1 MTGATCVVGLALL
14 LAGTCLAGF
23 APTLRTGLLLQAGG
37 TTAIGAAGG
46 AVLWRGHAVGSAFGN
61 GIHPGLG
68 IDRLSGVFL
77 LTVGIVGGPVLIFAS
92 GYLDAAAR
100 SRAVAVL
107 TGVFVAM
114 LVALLCARD
123 VVTFLMA
130 WELMTLVPAAIIL
143 IWRVEHEARRSVFVY
158 VAVTHLAGAGV
169 WVALLVLA
177 EHGALG
183 GHPLDASSAAGALVA
198 ISALIGFA
206 AKAGAMPLHVWLPRA
221 HPLAPA
227 HVSALM
233 SGVMIKVALYGLM
246 RVLLDWLATP
256 PLWIGI
262 VVVVIGAAS
271 ALGGIVYALFQHE
284 LKRLLAFSSIENA
297 GIILL
302 GLGAALVLRRE
313 GAQGWAGIA
322 LAAALL
328 HTINHAVFKSL
339 LFLGAGA
346 FDRAV
351 HGLELDRLG
360 GLLRRMPWTGWTT
373 LIGCAAIA
381 GLAPLNGF
389 VSEWLTLQALFQ
401 LTLTGSVTAGVTGVL
416 ALGALALTAA
426 FGVYCFVKVAGL
438 VLLGR
443 ARRPACA
450 HAVEA
455 PRAMRAGLL
464 LLAGWCV
471 VLGAVP
477 GRLAAKLAELMPG
490 AAPFAGGVRIHPP
503 GTGGI
508 PTLALAAAIV
518 VLVAGLRLLRG
529 RRVAAPA
536 PTWAS
541 GQVVEPSLD
550 WTSAGFTKPIR
561 LVLDLFLRSE
571 REVSVVRAGG
581 VVQAVTYRG
590 RVPLLVEERLYA
602 PLAAVALR
610 AAALIRP
617 LVQSGK
623 LGAYAVSLGG
633 MLLVLLACA
642 RLGFLG

>member
-1 MTGATCVVGLALL
+1 MTGGVCIAGMFVL
-14 LAGTCLAGF
+14 LAGTLLASF
-23 APTLRTGLLLQAGG
+23 ARSSRAGLLVQAGG
-37 TTAIGAAGG
+37 ATLVGVAGG
-46 AVLWRGHAVGSAFGN
+46 AVLWHGRSVGAGFRS
-61 GIHPGLG
+61 GIHPALG

-77 LTVGIVGGPVLIFAS
+77 LMLGIVSGPVLVFAA
-92 GYLDAAAR
+92 GYLDATGR

-123 VVTFLMA
+123 VITFLMA

-143 IWRVEHEARRSVFVY
+143 IWRVEQEARRSVFVY

-169 WVALLVLA
+169 WVALLMLA

-183 GHPLDASSAAGALVA
+183 GHALDASSGTGALVA
-198 ISALIGFA
+198 VTALIGFA

-227 HVSALM
+227 HISALM

-246 RVLLDWLATP
+246 RVLLDWLAAP
-256 PLWIGI
+256 PLWIGVT
-262 VVVVIGAAS
+262 VVLIGAIS

-284 LKRLLAFSSIENA
+284 LKRLLALSSIENV

-302 GLGAALVLRRE
+302 GLGAALVLRSE
-313 GAQGWAGIA
+313 GQPGFAGIA
-322 LAAALL
+322 LAGALL
-328 HTINHAVFKSL
+328 HSINHAVFKAL
-339 LFLGAGA
+339 LFLGAGS

-373 LIGCAAIA
+373 LVGCAAIA

-389 VSEWLTLQALFQ
+389 VSEWLTLQALFH
-401 LTLTGSVTAGVTGVL
+401 LTLTGSITAGVTGAL
-416 ALGALALTAA
+416 GLGALALTAA
-426 FGVYCFVKVAGL
+426 LGVYCFVKVAGL

-455 PRAMRAGLL
+455 PRAMRAGLV

-471 VLGAVP
+471 VLGAAP
-477 GRLAAKLAELMPG
+477 GRLASRCAEIMPG
-490 AAPFAGGVRIHPP
+490 SSPLADTVRLHPP

-508 PTLALAAAIV
+508 PTLALAVTLVGLIAAV
-518 VLVAGLRLLRG
+518 RVLRG
-529 RRVAAPA
+529 RRVADTA
-536 PTWAS
+536 PTWAC
-541 GQVVEPSLD
+541 GQEVERTLE
-550 WTSAGFTKPIR
+550 WTTAGFTKPAR
-561 LVLDLFLRSE
+561 LVLETLLRPE
-571 REVSVVRAGG
+571 REISVERARG
-581 VVQAVTYRG
+581 VVQAVSYRG
-590 RVPLLVEERLYA
+590 RVPLLVEERIYA
-602 PLAAVALR
+602 PLLAMALRGAAV
-610 AAALIRP
+610 IR
-617 LVQSGK
+617 LLQSGR
-623 LGAYAVSLGG
+623 LGSYALYLAGLV
-633 MLLVLLACA
+633 LVLLACA
-642 RLGFLG
+642 RLGILG